1 MDFHCLFSVIKNV
14 AGGGG
19 GGGGGAA
26 PPAEPEADEEFLAA
40 LSVCRDTTSAK
51 GFPLGFQATPVV

>member
-1 MDFHCLFSVIKNV
+1 MIQFSKTALIPPEAGDGFSLSFQCHQNV
-14 AGGGG
+14 AGGG

-40 LSVCRDTTSAK
+40 LSVC
-51 GFPLGFQATPVV
+51 